1 LSFTRQ
7 SIARGTVLTVAMRW
21 TDRLI
26 GLISVLILARLLV
39 PDDIGIIAMATL
51 VIALADVL
59 LDLGV
64 NVALI
69 RNREATQAHYDT
81 AWTLRL
87 IQTALS
93 TLILVLSAPYAADYF
108 NDARVE
114 PVLRI
119 LAFSLLLSG
128 LENIGIV
135 AFHKAMQFGA
145 EFRFLFLRRIAGFI
159 ITIIAAWILH
169 SYWALVIGTLANRGI
184 GVILSY
190 RMHPMRPRLGLTQ
203 FRAIFSVSQWM
214 LLRGI
219 GEFLQLNLHRILV
232 GRWAPTAT
240 LGAYTLANEIS
251 TLPSAELLAPMNR
264 ALFPA
269 LAAASDNP
277 LELKRLF
284 LLAQGLQA
292 LIAIP
297 AAVGLALV
305 AEQAVL
311 VLLGEKWRE
320 AVPLLQLLA
329 VIGVAQALTAT
340 GGYVLLVLGKL
351 AEATLFIWSQVIL
364 FAALAFL
371 VIPGGDAIEIATL
384 RLMVAFAGIG
394 FAIWLLVRALPV
406 ISLTDLIGTTRRP
419 LLATLIMTAS
429 IIAVDSVLESPP
441 AIQLTLK
448 ILTGLVIYPTAILM
462 IWHLL
467 KSPPGAESWL
477 LAMISR
483 NLPNQFQT
491 IGEISIRRHGIA
503 TVKADSANAKGSPKR
518 GSQ

>member
-1 LSFTRQ
+1 
-7 SIARGTVLTVAMRW
+7 MRW

-26 GLISVLILARLLV
+26 GLISVLILARLLA
-39 PDDIGIIAMATL
+39 PDDIGIIAMASL

-93 TLILVLSAPYAADYF
+93 TLLLVLSAPYAADYF

-159 ITIIAAWILH
+159 ITIVAAFILH

-203 FRAIFSVSQWM
+203 LRAIFSVSQWM

-219 GEFLQLNLHRILV
+219 GEYLHLNLHRILV
-232 GRWAPTAT
+232 GRWAAT
-240 LGAYTLANEIS
+240 STMGAYTLANEIS
-251 TLPSAELLAPMNR
+251 TMPSAELLAPMNR

-269 LAAASDNP
+269 LAEAGDKP

-329 VIGVAQALTAT
+329 LIGVAQALTAT

-351 AEATLFIWSQVIL
+351 AEATLIIWGQVIL
-364 FAALAFL
+364 FAVLAVLVVPGSGAIDIAALRLIVALAGVGL
-371 VIPGGDAIEIATL
+371 SG
-384 RLMVAFAGIG
+384 
-394 FAIWLLVRALPV
+394 WLLLRALPV
-406 ISLTDLIGTTRRP
+406 LDLWDLIEATRRP
-419 LLATLIMTAS
+419 LMATLIMAAS
-429 IIAVDSVLESPP
+429 ILVVDSVLDSPP
-441 AIQLTLK
+441 AIQLMLK
-448 ILTGLVIYPTAILM
+448 ILTGLVVYPTTTLM
-462 IWHLL
+462 TWRLL
-467 KSPPGAESWL
+467 QCPRGAESWL
-477 LAMISR
+477 LKKITKNPS
-483 NLPNQFQT
+483 NQ
-491 IGEISIRRHGIA
+491 
-503 TVKADSANAKGSPKR
+503 
-518 GSQ
+518 